1 MTDPRFAP
9 RSDEELRCLEF
20 MKILLITDRAALFR
34 ILQVMKEEIFKEEA
48 RVEAD
53 EIIRRISR

>member
-9 RSDEELRCLEF
+9 RSKEELQCLEY
-20 MKILLITDRAALFR
+20 MKILLVTDRAALFR
-34 ILQVMKEEIFKEEA
+34 ILQVMKEEIFKAEA
-48 RVEAD
+48 KAEAD